1 MWKKTKKQQQQQQQ
15 QMKYINALK
24 IEWNK
29 QMCQVFFNVCVYT
42 KEKINLTWPYL
53 VHDVCLNFLAPM
65 QRFTIFLDQLL
76 NPYYQNEIPSST
88 IVCCMTKISNMFL
101 AQYWRLETG
110 FRTFYDFIKIT
121 ISQNLV
127 IFIFHIYHFW
137 MAHIHLLKKMKH
149 WNLEIIGY
157 WVIGAGC

>member
-1 MWKKTKKQQQQQQQ
+1 MWKKTKKQQQQQ

-29 QMCQVFFNVCVYT
+29 QMCQVFFNVCVYA

-53 VHDVCLNFLAPM
+53 VHDVCLNFWAPM

-88 IVCCMTKISNMFL
+88 IVCCMTKSLTCFWLN
-101 AQYWRLETG
+101 TG
-110 FRTFYDFIKIT
+110 DWK
-121 ISQNLV
+121 LV
-127 IFIFHIYHFW
+127 SGPFMI
-137 MAHIHLLKKMKH
+137 LLKLQYHKIWSFSFFTFTIFEWPLFTFWKK
-149 WNLEIIGY
+149 WNIG
-157 WVIGAGC
+157 ILK